1 MTTDAPQHTQGP
13 APRPAAKRPAGR
25 RRVLGWTVHAVLFVA
40 LAAGVF
46 GLLPRL
52 GGVAHDA
59 AELRHARPGFIVA
72 AVAAQ
77 AASLA
82 AYALLYRSVQ
92 VSLGGR
98 LGFPLAARV
107 VLATFLVSHLTPF
120 GSVTGTL
127 LNVNSMESAGIPAA
141 TTAEAVALTTLVST
155 LALIA
160 LFGAGLIATA
170 GHVASVYLLIAAG
183 ALVIAGAAL
192 AVALALGAH
201 PAAAGRAGRWAAGLL
216 RRLRPGTDPGQIAAS
231 WRRIATTARTALSGR
246 ALLHRE
252 SGKLDAAKWKQNTS
266 NMTSITVETGHAH
279 TGQYSVHMKFVA
291 GMQNTVTIAESV
303 TFPATPNKFYSR
315 MWAYFA
321 PDIPKAT
328 NMDFHTGFM
337 MGGGNNDKGTTTL
350 GMGMIGSDQQYLGY
364 SIFFGDPKFEFGPWS
379 NTRIKPNE
387 WLCIE
392 LFEDG
397 TDPTTEKRQ
406 IWLNDTELTDI
417 ASDSAKAAGNSNP
430 NHLPPQFANVTF
442 GVTEYHPIPTLSD
455 MWIDDIRVSSQKI
468 GCTK

>member
-40 LAAGVF
+40 LTAGVF

-246 ALLHRE
+246 AFVRSFCFASADLLFDLL
-252 SGKLDAAKWKQNTS
+252 SLGLMFAALGS
-266 NMTSITVETGHAH
+266 RPGFGPLTVA
-279 TGQYSVHMKFVA
+279 YAAANIASVIPIAPGGLGVIEVTLVA
-291 GMQNTVTIAESV
+291 VTAGFGV
-303 TFPATPNKFYSR
+303 PRAT
-315 MWAYFA
+315 AVLA
-321 PDIPKAT
+321 V
-328 NMDFHTGFM
+328 
-337 MGGGNNDKGTTTL
+337 
-350 GMGMIGSDQQYLGY
+350 LGY
-364 SIFFGDPKFEFGPWS
+364 RLVNYWLPMPAGAVAYLRLRLF
-379 NTRIKPNE
+379 TRK
-387 WLCIE
+387 
-392 LFEDG
+392 G
-397 TDPTTEKRQ
+397 
-406 IWLNDTELTDI
+406 
-417 ASDSAKAAGNSNP
+417 SAAAGSTAAGEP
-430 NHLPPQFANVTF
+430 A
-442 GVTEYHPIPTLSD
+442 
-455 MWIDDIRVSSQKI
+455 
-468 GCTK
+468 